1 MPRKEDRYTYLKEVE
16 LEFSSGK
23 RSARIT
29 DISAGG
35 CYIDTIAQVRVGD
48 MLSLPIFVTS
58 GESVIFRG
66 KVAYVLEGFGFG
78 VEFVELT
85 DDHRDFLARLLTSTS
100 G

>member
-1 MPRKEDRYTYLKEVE
+1 MPRKEDRHTYLKEVE

-48 MLSLPIFVTS
+48 VVGLPIFVAI
-58 GESVIFRG
+58 GESMIFSG

-78 VEFVELT
+78 VEFLDLT
-85 DDHRDFLARLLTSTS
+85 DDQRDFLTRLLALTD

>member
-48 MLSLPIFVTS
+48 IVSLPIFVAS
-58 GESVIFRG
+58 GVSMIFSG

-78 VEFVELT
+78 VEFLDLT
-85 DDHRDFLARLLTSTS
+85 DEQRDFLARLLASTA